1 MSGRLE
7 GKVALITG
15 GARGQGAAEVRAF
28 TAEGATVYV
37 ADVLV
42 EEAKQLA
49 GECGGAAVPLAL
61 DVTDGADW
69 QRAAAEIQSEH
80 GRLDILVNN
89 AGVLALTPI
98 ETTSQADYER
108 VIAVNQTGVFLGMR
122 AAIPLMEDAG
132 GSIVN
137 ISSVGGLAGMPMM
150 FAYVAS
156 KFAVRGMT
164 RTAAVELAPRGI
176 RVNSVHPGGVETPM
190 LQELGL
196 PPELLTQTAPLGRLA
211 RPEEIAALVLFLASD
226 ESSYCTGAEF
236 VVDGGLVAG
245 VPRPSNLQ
253 F

>member
-1 MSGRLE
+1 MPGRLE
-7 GKVALITG
+7 GKIALITG

-28 TAEGATVYV
+28 TAEGATVIV
-37 ADVLV
+37 ADVLFDD
-42 EEAKQLA
+42 AKQVA
-49 GECGGAAVPLAL
+49 SECGGAAVPAAL
-61 DVTDGADW
+61 DVTDERDW
-69 QRAAAEIQSEH
+69 ERVATDIRSEH
-80 GRLDILVNN
+80 GRLDVLVNN

-98 ETTSQADYER
+98 ETTTLPDYER

-122 AAIPLMEDAG
+122 AAIPLMEAGG

-137 ISSVGGLAGMPMM
+137 VSSVGGLAGMPMM

-156 KFAVRGMT
+156 KFAVRGMS

-196 PPELLTQTAPLGRLA
+196 PPDIMAQAAPLGRLA

-245 VPRPSNLQ
+245 VPRPANLT